1 MAKFLETLAESGIVI
16 DACDA
21 AGKSSPA
28 AYALRR
34 REPLFAQAWELA
46 LGNARDRLAD
56 TLLARSIEGN
66 VEQIIKDG
74 EIVAEKHYL
83 DNRLGLA
90 ILKRLDQ
97 RFPGGGR
104 GPGQREPLLCSGL
117 GPGLR
122 RETDE
127 CDWDVALTAL
137 RTGDQGKISAA
148 LAMLAAP
155 EVSEVSTPSI
165 DEIEDGDA
173 FSHPRVWREYKTDEW
188 RTDFPPPPGFDG
200 HQEDD
205 WESESYVRSLTR
217 EELASLI
224 AAGIADPDEA
234 AKEVSIEEDEAERD
248 EFFRSIVTPAAE
260 PGSALYDAEEEKA
273 DAGSSPA

>member
-1 MAKFLETLAESGIVI
+1 MAKFIEALAETGIVI

-34 REPLFAQAWELA
+34 REPLFARAWELA

-74 EIVAEKHYL
+74 EIVAEKHFL

-97 RFPGGGR
+97 RGDAMRRAVPARPFA
-104 GPGQREPLLCSGL
+104 EP
-117 GPGLR
+117 
-122 RETDE
+122 
-127 CDWDVALTAL
+127 DWDIALTAL

-148 LAMLAAP
+148 LAMLTAP
-155 EVSEVSTPSI
+155 EVSEVSTHSI
-165 DEIEDGDA
+165 DEIEDSNA
-173 FSHPRVWREYKTDEW
+173 FSHPRVWRDYKTDEW
-188 RTDFPPPPGFDG
+188 RTDFPPPPGFYG
-200 HQEDD
+200 HQEEEWGITGYCRALSD
-205 WESESYVRSLTR
+205 
-217 EELASLI
+217 EELTVLVD
-224 AAGIADPDEA
+224 AGIADPDESPI
-234 AKEVSIEEDEAERD
+234 EVPIEDDEAERD
-248 EFFRSIVTPAAE
+248 AFFASFAATQIVTPAPE
-260 PGSALYDAEEEKA
+260 PGSAFSNDSEGKA
-273 DAGSSPA
+273 DAGSGPA